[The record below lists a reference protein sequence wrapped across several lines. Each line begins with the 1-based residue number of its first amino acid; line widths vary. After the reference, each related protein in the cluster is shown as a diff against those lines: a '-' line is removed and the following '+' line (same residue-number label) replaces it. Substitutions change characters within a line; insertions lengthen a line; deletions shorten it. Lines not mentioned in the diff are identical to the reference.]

1 MREIL
6 FKAKRLDN
14 GEWVEGNLFWQMYDG
29 VTTLC
34 IQTEP
39 INANDYGDII
49 GDWYMVDPET
59 VCQYTGI
66 TDKNGVKIFDGD
78 IVTAKSLFTTYCAF
92 KIKWIHENAKFVM
105 EGYGELCPRTRL
117 ELDDSLEIKVQGNIY
132 DKEE

>member
-6 FKAKRLDN
+6 FKAKCLDN

-59 VCQYTGI
+59 VCQYTGM
-66 TDKNGVKIFDGD
+66 TDKNGAKIFDGD
-78 IVTAKSLFTTYCAF
+78 IVSYNGSKETVYFDTSIRIPCFTTGIGFGSSTAKHPY
-92 KIKWIHENAKFVM
+92 KIGKRYV
-105 EGYGELCPRTRL
+105 
-117 ELDDSLEIKVQGNIY
+117 VVGNIH
-132 DKEE
+132 DKEEQIC